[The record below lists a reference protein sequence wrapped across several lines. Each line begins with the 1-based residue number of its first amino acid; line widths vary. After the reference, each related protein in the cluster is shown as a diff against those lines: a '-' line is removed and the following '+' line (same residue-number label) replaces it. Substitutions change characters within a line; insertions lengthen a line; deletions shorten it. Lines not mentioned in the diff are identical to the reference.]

1 MSLQLNEGA
10 NHAGRVNDS
19 VPPSGRRSA
28 SIFSNLKIGVR
39 IYLGFAIV
47 LSLLAGLTIYGD
59 SQLSSLEERIVF
71 YGDKAGDA
79 LLVSDMQTAVIDVQ
93 LAAREYVAAVTP
105 EAAKKAEEHYK
116 SSFDGMM
123 VLMAK
128 ADEEL
133 QKPDR
138 VALLKKIE
146 SSLGAYKDGFLDITR
161 LKEETHHLLYDIL
174 APTGDIITS
183 SLTEIHDTA
192 FSSGQMSLLN
202 KVGDAQES
210 MLLGRLAV
218 MKFWADGENSSAEK
232 ATVKLTELENQLMQM
247 RSLVVNDQAQFKLE
261 LAVKN
266 TQLYQSSFTKMFEAI
281 EESERIRRETLDDGA
296 TEILAAAKDITASA
310 KVDEEA
316 TQAQVNNQITGF
328 HQMLLIVSVAAIV
341 AGMLN
346 AFIISRG
353 ITKPVLSLTSIMGRL
368 ANDELSVDITGTE
381 RGDELGQMAKAVE
394 VFKHNAI
401 RARELEAEQEAQKL
415 RNEEEKRKMMQTMA
429 DDFDRQVGS
438 IVQTVSAASTELS
451 ASAKSMSDVSDRTAR
466 QVTEASAASQQT
478 SGNVQTVATATEE
491 MTSTI
496 GEISDQVLQASRCA
510 REAAEKVNKTT
521 SQMTMLAETSTKIGK
536 VVEMISSIAEQTN
549 LLALNATI
557 ESARA
562 GEAGK
567 GFAVVAGEVKALAGQ
582 TAKATDEISKQIE
595 EIQTA
600 SKDASL
606 SMDEVS
612 HVIQSLDEISAAIA
626 SAMEEQNAAT
636 KEISG
641 SVFHAAEGTE
651 VVNTNIQNVSKA
663 SQEAAA
669 ASAQVMGAADELN
682 KQSALLKAEVDK
694 FMEQVRKA

>member
-1 MSLQLNEGA
+1 
-10 NHAGRVNDS
+10 
-19 VPPSGRRSA
+19 
-28 SIFSNLKIGVR
+28 
-39 IYLGFAIV
+39 
-47 LSLLAGLTIYGD
+47 
-59 SQLSSLEERIVF
+59 
-71 YGDKAGDA
+71 
-79 LLVSDMQTAVIDVQ
+79 
-93 LAAREYVAAVTP
+93 
-105 EAAKKAEEHYK
+105 
-116 SSFDGMM
+116 
-123 VLMAK
+123 
-128 ADEEL
+128 
-133 QKPDR
+133 
-138 VALLKKIE
+138 
-146 SSLGAYKDGFLDITR
+146 
-161 LKEETHHLLYDIL
+161 
-174 APTGDIITS
+174 
-183 SLTEIHDTA
+183 
-192 FSSGQMSLLN
+192 
-202 KVGDAQES
+202 
-210 MLLGRLAV
+210 
-218 MKFWADGENSSAEK
+218 
-232 ATVKLTELENQLMQM
+232 MQM

-266 TQLYQSSFTKMFEAI
+266 TQLYQSSFMKMFEAI

-296 TEILAAAKDITASA
+296 AEILAAAKDITASA

-368 ANDELSVDITGTE
+368 ANDELSVDVVGTE

-496 GEISDQVLQASRCA
+496 GEISDQVLQASPLCKRSC
-510 REAAEKVNKTT
+510 REGEQKPPRKW
-521 SQMTMLAETSTKIGK
+521 TMLAETSSKIGK

-582 TAKATDEISKQIE
+582 TAKATDEIGKQIE

-600 SKDASL
+600 SRMLRLRWMK
-606 SMDEVS
+606 
-612 HVIQSLDEISAAIA
+612 
-626 SAMEEQNAAT
+626 
-636 KEISG
+636 
-641 SVFHAAEGTE
+641 FHM
-651 VVNTNIQNVSKA
+651 SFKA
-663 SQEAAA
+663 SMR
-669 ASAQVMGAADELN
+669 S
-682 KQSALLKAEVDK
+682 LLPLPLRWRNRMRQPRRFPAVSSMPQREPKWSIPTSR
-694 FMEQVRKA
+694 MSPRPHRKLRRLPPRSWGLRMS